1 MLARLFAV
9 IFALGFAASVEAAEI
24 AAKDGY
30 IIVIGRLD
38 RGDAAKF
45 KSVAK
50 QIVGPTTV
58 VFEGDGGNAA
68 ASLLIGE
75 EILRRSFATLVKKD
89 RICASACAFAWIAG
103 NPRLMEEKAKIGF
116 HAVFVMKDGKP
127 AVSAVANALVGN
139 YMTKMGMQPP
149 AIVFATEAEPEKMN
163 WLTAERAA
171 SLGIKVH
178 EIVRP

>member
-1 MLARLFAV
+1 MLTRIFAV
-9 IFALGFAASVEAAEI
+9 IAASLSVFPAAAADI
-24 AAKDGY
+24 AAKNGH
-30 IIVIGRLD
+30 IIVAGRLD
-38 RGDAAKF
+38 RGDATKF
-45 KSVAK
+45 KNVAK
-50 QIVGPTTV
+50 QIAGPTTV

-75 EILRRSFATLVKKD
+75 EISRRSFATLVKND

-103 NPRLMEEKAKIGF
+103 NPRLMENKAKIGF

-127 AVSAVANALVGN
+127 VVSAVANALVGN

-149 AIVFATEAEPEKMN
+149 AIVFATEAAPEKMN
-163 WLTAERAA
+163 WLTAKKAT
-171 SLGIKVH
+171 SLGIEVH